1 MFIPQLTAFWHGLTE
16 TARSV
21 FISIINSMPPSN
33 QTIIIATDDNNQLID
48 GQLKTLFGRPWK
60 DTFKIDLPIVDFFG
74 FHQFFFFCN
83 NKLKLLVFMLSPMT
97 LSFAFFTLS

>member
-21 FISIINSMPPSN
+21 FVSIINAMPSSN

-48 GQLKTLFGRPWK
+48 GQLKALFGRPWK
-60 DTFKIDLPIVDFFG
+60 ELVEHFAIFE
-74 FHQFFFFCN
+74 
-83 NKLKLLVFMLSPMT
+83 KLNILGTIM
-97 LSFAFFTLS
+97 ANIG